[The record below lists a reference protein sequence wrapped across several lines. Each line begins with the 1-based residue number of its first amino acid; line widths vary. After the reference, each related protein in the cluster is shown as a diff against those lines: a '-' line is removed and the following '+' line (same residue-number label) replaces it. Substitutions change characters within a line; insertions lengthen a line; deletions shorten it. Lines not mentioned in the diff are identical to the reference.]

1 MDNLNFNYRGF
12 PRRNIVNDRRYGV
25 GQTEP
30 ELQRL
35 NDQIT
40 SLRHELQTLSSSVL
54 NLYNISQTNGISI
67 SNIENTLNH
76 RYNRIPRGRPFY
88 MPNRI
93 NSLHEELI
101 EIERLTNLVSRRPV
115 SQRETRNQT
124 NQTNPTL
131 NPNPTNINNIDLT
144 RNGNTTANTN
154 TNQEN
159 ITNSIPGEPINNTTN
174 LTNTPRVNSQI
185 ESVLFNS
192 LVDTLNNE
200 LNLTNR
206 PRPTTNFI
214 HPNILEV
221 TYTPE
226 NVANIFRNM
235 NYDEDSTN
243 VITTHSTISQ
253 NTEIIVK
260 QSTSEEGALEDPN
273 GETNQE
279 ENQQDESDNRTLDN
293 FCVIC
298 HENINEGQVVR
309 KIKKCGHCFHIGC
322 LDRWLENK
330 ITCPTCRADIRLNM
344 DNEINN
350 RNQPEAENRN
360 HLEAENR
367 NHLENQTH
375 NIINSQINI
384 PR

>member
-1 MDNLNFNYRGF
+1 MDNLNFNYGGF

-25 GQTEP
+25 GHTEP

-40 SLRHELQTLSSSVL
+40 SLRRELQILSSSVL

-67 SNIENTLNH
+67 SNIENTLNQ
-76 RYNRIPRGRPFY
+76 RYNRLPRGRPFY

-124 NQTNPTL
+124 NPTL
-131 NPNPTNINNIDLT
+131 NPNPANINNIDLT
-144 RNGNTTANTN
+144 RNGNTTANPNPN

-159 ITNSIPGEPINNTTN
+159 ITNSIPGEPVNNTTN
-174 LTNTPRVNSQI
+174 STNTPRLNSQI

-200 LNLTNR
+200 LNLPNR
-206 PRPTTNFI
+206 PRPRTNFI

-226 NVANIFRNM
+226 NLTNMFRDM
-235 NYDEDSTN
+235 NYDEESTN

-260 QSTSEEGALEDPN
+260 QSTSEEGASEDHDV
-273 GETNQE
+273 ETNQE

-330 ITCPTCRADIRLNM
+330 ITCPTCRADIRLNI
-344 DNEINN
+344 DNNGNEINNQPEADN
-350 RNQPEAENRN
+350 RNQPE
-360 HLEAENR
+360 
-367 NHLENQTH
+367 NQ
-375 NIINSQINI
+375 INNLINNQINI

>member
-144 RNGNTTANTN
+144 RNGNITANTN
-154 TNQEN
+154 PNQEN

-367 NHLENQTH
+367 NQPENQTH